1 MNTKKCLMNKA
12 KANFLN
18 NTLLQRL
25 NLSTEIF
32 AQFQAFAY
40 TKRNY
45 DGILSIS
52 ASFLSQT
59 NVLSYN
65 YEPKLMQSRQLCYL

>member
-1 MNTKKCLMNKA
+1 MNKA

-45 DGILSIS
+45 DGIEHFCFIS
-52 ASFLSQT
+52 KPNERSFL
-59 NVLSYN
+59 
-65 YEPKLMQSRQLCYL
+65 QL